1 MIIECVLCE
10 PFVPSASKMLTKQQQ
25 DEWVNFLLSDPTEEE
40 MTEKIEALPEDEQ
53 EEVGDLLFAIFLPR
67 V

>member
-1 MIIECVLCE
+1 
-10 PFVPSASKMLTKQQQ
+10 MLTKQQQ